1 LPQFEIFRD
10 FFKEHIANLTTV
22 LRGLLEGIG
31 RSSDHSEPR
40 LSNSEMISSGCVDV
54 KDIVEI

>member
-1 LPQFEIFRD
+1 LPQFEIFLD
-10 FFKEHIANLTTV
+10 SSTEDITNLTTV